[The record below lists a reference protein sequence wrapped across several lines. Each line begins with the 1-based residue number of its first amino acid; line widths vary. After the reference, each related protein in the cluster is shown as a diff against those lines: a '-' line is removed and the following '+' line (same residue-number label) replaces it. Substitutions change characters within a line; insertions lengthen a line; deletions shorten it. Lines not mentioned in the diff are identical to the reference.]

1 MDALLVSLST
11 DFLGTPIYFWV
22 GFITIVVGLLAFDLG
37 VLNRNDHEISARES
51 LLLYAGYVTVAALFG
66 AWVWF
71 SRGAQSGLEFFTGYL
86 IEQSLAMDN
95 MFVIATI
102 FGFLAI
108 PRIYQHR
115 VLFWGIIGV
124 IIFRAIFIGL
134 GAALVYSFSWILVL
148 FGAFLVFTGI
158 RMFGHKDAGPDME
171 HNPILGF
178 LRKHFRI
185 SQQLDGHNFT
195 TKLPDTKTG
204 KIVRFLTPL
213 GVALIMV
220 ETVDLIFAVDSVPAV
235 FAVTQ
240 DTFIVYTSNIFAI
253 LGLRALYFALAAAM
267 NRFRYLQVS
276 LAIVLVLIGIKVA
289 LVPFGVK
296 VDTLLSLLATVGILA
311 GGILFSLWKTR
322 GDKVISPTE
331 FPPQGKLEP

>member
-1 MDALLVSLST
+1 MRS
-11 DFLGTPIYFWV
+11 
-22 GFITIVVGLLAFDLG
+22 
-37 VLNRNDHEISARES
+37 SAKES

-158 RMFGHKDAGPDME
+158 RMFGHKDAGPDMGTTRSSASCGSTSDQ
-171 HNPILGF
+171 PAT
-178 LRKHFRI
+178 RRA
-185 SQQLDGHNFT
+185 QLHDQAARHQDRQDRP
-195 TKLPDTKTG
+195 LP
-204 KIVRFLTPL
+204 
-213 GVALIMV
+213 
-220 ETVDLIFAVDSVPAV
+220 
-235 FAVTQ
+235 
-240 DTFIVYTSNIFAI
+240 
-253 LGLRALYFALAAAM
+253 
-267 NRFRYLQVS
+267 
-276 LAIVLVLIGIKVA
+276 
-289 LVPFGVK
+289 
-296 VDTLLSLLATVGILA
+296 
-311 GGILFSLWKTR
+311 
-322 GDKVISPTE
+322 
-331 FPPQGKLEP
+331 